1 MMLQESIKIK
11 AVGAIREIEID
22 ELKPL
27 TIFVG
32 NTASGKSTILKV
44 VILMRYIYKMVNIRS
59 YLKNAK
65 IQKSPFRFRLDQ
77 MLQDGMDEQITK
89 ESEIIYTVKIN
100 EVEYVLEIKGR
111 KLSAN
116 VSIANKELVFFKES
130 FIGETRNII
139 PTWMARI
146 SSNKG
151 AKLGFYFHETFSSFD
166 NATDVVNALKIDF
179 LNLVL
184 EIKKSKY
191 GKQFLISPT
200 QTPNSYTVHLRHAS
214 SGTQFVVPL
223 LMILRYYAH
232 EFSFKEAFQRSVLN
246 YLYGQDQLSLFR
258 PEIEQKDLPKYIHI
272 HLEEP
277 ELSLDPRSQCELIN
291 AMVRQVFYDRA
302 TDRELHLMLATH
314 SPYIVNQLNV
324 LLKASYSKEEL
335 SFPALKPDWVEV
347 YVVHD
352 GAIHSLMATDND
364 SKQTVVNTI
373 RFAEPMEEIYDEYQ
387 SIKTE

>member
-1 MMLQESIKIK
+1 MKESINIK
-11 AVGAIREIEID
+11 AIGAIHELEID
-22 ELKPL
+22 DLKPL
-27 TIFVG
+27 TLFVG

-44 VILMRYIYKMVNIRS
+44 VIFMRYIYKMVNIRS

-77 MLQDGMDEQITK
+77 MLYDNGID
-89 ESEIIYTVKIN
+89 
-100 EVEYVLEIKGR
+100 IKGG

-116 VSIANKELVFFKES
+116 ISIANTELVFFKEA

-139 PTWMARI
+139 PTWMSRI
-146 SSNKG
+146 SANKG

-166 NATDVVNALKIDF
+166 NATNAVNALEIDF
-179 LNLVL
+179 LKLSL
-184 EIKKSKY
+184 EIKRSKS

-200 QTPNSYTVHLRHAS
+200 EGTHPYSIHLQHAS

-246 YLYGQDQLSLFR
+246 YLYEQDQLSLFR
-258 PEIEQKDLPKYIHI
+258 PEIEQKDLPKYVHI

-302 TDRELHLMLATH
+302 ADRELHLMLATH
-314 SPYIVNQLNV
+314 SPYILNQLNV
-324 LLKASYSKEEL
+324 LLKASYSKEEF
-335 SFPALKPDWVEV
+335 SFPALKPEWVEV
-347 YVVHD
+347 YVVHN
-352 GAIHSLMATDND
+352 GAIHSLMATDNY
-364 SKQTVVNTI
+364 SKQTVVNTL
-373 RFAEPMEEIYDEYQ
+373 RFAEPMEEIYEEYQ

>member
-1 MMLQESIKIK
+1 MKESINIK
-11 AVGAIREIEID
+11 AIGAIQELEIED
-22 ELKPL
+22 LKPL
-27 TIFVG
+27 TLFVG

-44 VILMRYIYKMVNIRS
+44 VIFMRYIYKMVNIRS

-77 MLQDGMDEQITK
+77 MLYDNGMGKLITK
-89 ESEIIYTVKIN
+89 ESEITYKVTTN
-100 EVEYVLEIKGR
+100 GAEYVLEIKGG

-116 VSIANKELVFFKES
+116 ISIANTELVFFKEA

-139 PTWMARI
+139 PTWMSRI
-146 SSNKG
+146 SANKG

-166 NATDVVNALKIDF
+166 NATNAVNALVIDF
-179 LNLVL
+179 LKLSL
-184 EIKKSKY
+184 EIKKSKS

-200 QTPNSYTVHLRHAS
+200 EGAHPYSIHLQHAS

-246 YLYGQDQLSLFR
+246 YLYEQDQLSLFR
-258 PEIEQKDLPKYIHI
+258 PEIEQKDLPKYVHI

-302 TDRELHLMLATH
+302 ADRELHLMLATH

-324 LLKASYSKEEL
+324 LLKASYSKEEF
-335 SFPALKPDWVEV
+335 SFPALKPEWVEV
-347 YVVHD
+347 YVVHN
-352 GAIHSLMATDND
+352 GAIHSLMATDNY
-364 SKQTVVNTI
+364 SKQTVVNTL
-373 RFAEPMEEIYDEYQ
+373 RFAEPMEEIYQEYQ
-387 SIKTE
+387 NIKTE